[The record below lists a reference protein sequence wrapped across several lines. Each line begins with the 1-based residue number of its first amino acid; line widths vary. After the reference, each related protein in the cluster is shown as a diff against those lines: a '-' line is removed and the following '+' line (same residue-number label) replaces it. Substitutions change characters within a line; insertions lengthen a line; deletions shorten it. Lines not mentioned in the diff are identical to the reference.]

1 MDIPLLSIEEV
12 EKEGEGIE
20 VPIRDEIIEFLKSKG
35 YRHECAEDET
45 DEIHDF
51 FIKDEQL
58 VQVIINDEIP
68 KEILEQIS
76 EEWKLKK

>member
-1 MDIPLLSIEEV
+1 MDIPLLSREEV

-35 YRHECAEDET
+35 YRYECAEDET

-51 FIKDEQL
+51 FIKDDQL

-76 EEWKLKK
+76 EEWRLKK